1 MTYSKQGRIIS
12 IEMKPLFGKV
22 RPELYIGDGNGRFK
36 VATFGSAEKAEMFQ
50 EWLEYFFGGFLERDR
65 K

>member
-12 IEMKPLFGKV
+12 IEMRPLVGKV
-22 RPELYIGDGNGRFK
+22 RPELFIGDGYELLK
-36 VATFGSAEKAEMFQ
+36 VATFGSVEKAEKFQ

-65 K
+65 E